1 MVALYLH
8 PAQVIRSRNCT
19 LSPQVY
25 LCAFST
31 LANRITEVRF
41 ITRLKYMKIFSFLL
55 FRLLFSPW
63 VGRVR
68 IKFLRRKVARVCLL
82 ILQLFLYRFCTLR
95 NTSKSVF
102 ALVSLLLLADHF
114 QTCISWLNINRVI
127 FISVCSTKP
136 ALRLLCFLAIFC
148 GIVFLLHVSAAV
160 PHKVKKYKQFG
171 GSKAINLVL

>member
-1 MVALYLH
+1 M
-8 PAQVIRSRNCT
+8 
-19 LSPQVY
+19 
-25 LCAFST
+25 
-31 LANRITEVRF
+31 
-41 ITRLKYMKIFSFLL
+41 
-55 FRLLFSPW
+55 
-63 VGRVR
+63 GRVR
-68 IKFLRRKVARVCLL
+68 IKLLRRKVAQVCLP

-136 ALRLLCFLAIFC
+136 ALQLLCFLAIFC

-171 GSKAINLVL
+171 GSKAINIVSCVNLPDYWNNLEELIFVKLPFCLSKFYLSWMSGTLIHKL